1 MRNVSVI
8 LVGLHL
14 IINKPIDLS
23 FIRHD
28 RSFQGKLLHFEGLE
42 ELVES
47 SSKLVQLDDSVTEA
61 GQLPQVSSSI
71 DRRMM
76 R

>member
-28 RSFQGKLLHFEGLE
+28 RSFQGKLVHFEGLVG
-42 ELVES
+42 LVES
-47 SSKLVQLDDSVTEA
+47 SQ
-61 GQLPQVSSSI
+61 
-71 DRRMM
+71 
-76 R
+76 

>member
-1 MRNVSVI
+1 MFCKNSGAELQWKDNLLLKKVMRNVSVI

-28 RSFQGKLLHFEGLE
+28 RSFQGKLVHFEGLVG
-42 ELVES
+42 LVES
-47 SSKLVQLDDSVTEA
+47 SQ
-61 GQLPQVSSSI
+61 
-71 DRRMM
+71 
-76 R
+76 